1 MALRSL
7 ATGKKYKNVY
17 TILEKVKKGEIKT
30 HYNYDGGVDSGLFS
44 KINFYK
50 KEDLITPHMHYIDE
64 RKLGNI
70 VDGYVTDQHNIHQ
83 TYNNFS
89 RTKGYQN
96 LPDSVG
102 PDGKAVKPNFEQFQ
116 KTVKEVYNKF
126 PKHIKNDIF
135 KMFYNKM
142 EKLKFE
148 DRTDKNNTKFKFL
161 EKANNPVGKIMTEQS
176 NLKSSIFTRNIVEY
190 FVNQL
195 AMLQYTDPQEA
206 QELQDALNGNNDGD
220 MSDQMKKMMGN
231 AASQRALDK
240 AMNDAM
246 DSCKALDDSVPQD
259 IQEEMFENASKDINA
274 GKNFTPDYLNEMA
287 AELRKMSM
295 SMKSLKEKI
304 KNLMNKSKNYF
315 SAKKETIQEDLFNSD
330 NIAGLDDYVFL
341 HPKLRKVM
349 IEDIVIKDTKAIG
362 KVNLYIDVS
371 GSMSD
376 SCGLNTEEGGR
387 ITKLDFSKSF
397 AFKMEEMGMLEKVYL
412 FNNGVKETKKDVFS
426 ILRISPNGGTDID
439 AVIRHIRKTDSNAI
453 IITDAEDTCRE
464 HTDKAFFIGVNGARF
479 DSFDSSTLKD
489 YLQRDQI
496 IIFDGNRIKK
506 VDHRG
511 KVIN

>member
-7 ATGKKYKNVY
+7 STGKKYKNVY

-30 HYNYDGGVDSGLFS
+30 HYNYENGANSGLFS
-44 KINFYK
+44 KIDFYK

-64 RKLGNI
+64 KKLGNI
-70 VDGYVTDQHNIHQ
+70 VDGYIADQQNIQEAYQ
-83 TYNNFS
+83 TFAKS
-89 RTKGYQN
+89 RSFQT
-96 LPDSVG
+96 LPDNIG
-102 PDGKAVKPNFEQFQ
+102 PDGKPTKPNYEQYA
-116 KTVKEVYNKF
+116 KTVKEVYSKF

-161 EKANNPVGKIMTEQS
+161 EKANNPVGKIMTETS
-176 NLKSSIFTRNIVEY
+176 NLKSSIFTRNVVQY

-195 AMLQYTDPQEA
+195 AMLQYTDVQDA
-206 QELQDALNGNNDGD
+206 QDLKDALNGNNDGD

-231 AASQRALDK
+231 AASQKALEK

-246 DSCKALDDSVPQD
+246 DACKSLDDSVPQD

-287 AELRKMSM
+287 NELRKMNM

-304 KNLMNKSKNYF
+304 KHLMNKSKNYF
-315 SAKKETIQEDLFNSD
+315 SSKKETIQEDLFNSD
-330 NIAGLDDYVFL
+330 NLAGLDEYLFL

-349 IEDIVIKDTKAIG
+349 VEDIVVKDTKSIG

-376 SCGLNTEEGGR
+376 GCGINTEEGGR

-397 AFKMEEMGMLEKVYL
+397 AFKMEEMGMLEKVYT

-426 ILRISPNGGTDID
+426 MLRLSPNGGTDID
-439 AVIRHIRKTDSNAI
+439 AVVRHIQKNDANAI

-464 HTDKAFFIGVNGARF
+464 HTDKAYFIGVNGARF
-479 DSFDSSTLKD
+479 DSFDSSTLKE

-506 VDHRG
+506 VDGRG

>member
-1 MALRSL
+1 
-7 ATGKKYKNVY
+7 
-17 TILEKVKKGEIKT
+17 
-30 HYNYDGGVDSGLFS
+30 
-44 KINFYK
+44 
-50 KEDLITPHMHYIDE
+50 
-64 RKLGNI
+64 
-70 VDGYVTDQHNIHQ
+70 
-83 TYNNFS
+83 
-89 RTKGYQN
+89 
-96 LPDSVG
+96 
-102 PDGKAVKPNFEQFQ
+102 
-116 KTVKEVYNKF
+116 
-126 PKHIKNDIF
+126 
-135 KMFYNKM
+135 
-142 EKLKFE
+142 
-148 DRTDKNNTKFKFL
+148 
-161 EKANNPVGKIMTEQS
+161 MTEQS

-496 IIFDGNRIKK
+496 IIFDGSRIKK